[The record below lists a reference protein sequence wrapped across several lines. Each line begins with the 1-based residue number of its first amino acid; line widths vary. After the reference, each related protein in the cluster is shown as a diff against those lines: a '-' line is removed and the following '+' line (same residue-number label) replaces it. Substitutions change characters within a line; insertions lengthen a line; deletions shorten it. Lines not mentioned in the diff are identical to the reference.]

1 LGKMQKP
8 SISLLLI
15 EEGKD
20 EKSTIRG
27 LLDKQALVNFKV
39 TRVQRNQFEFQNF
52 DTQFDA
58 ILLDINPLTGDVL
71 AEIKRVSSRDVEA
84 PITVLTDSRDPGLVK
99 QVIQVGA
106 QDCLYKNGIT
116 SESLVH
122 AVISSIERKQKET
135 TSTTRLD
142 ELENIL
148 KVARAGSWQWNYQ
161 TGQLSLNDETLEL
174 FGLDPQKIT
183 GNFEDHCL
191 KAIRPSDQQR
201 VKLAYNTFLAGK
213 ELKPVEFL
221 ITLPDGSDRLVVS
234 IVGKL
239 KRDGEGNPLLISGI
253 LLDSSVNK
261 RQKDELFKR
270 DKEITLLYKTSQK
283 ISESLNLDKVYLT
296 FYKSVRQII
305 HFDNMFIASYDKVS
319 QLIKAEFAI
328 MEGKRVEVDAFPPLP
343 LEPEGQGIQSP
354 VIRSGKARLI
364 NDYDKALKKTNSN
377 YYIDE
382 EGKVVEEEDIPE
394 DYPVTQSAMIIPM
407 KLNNQVI
414 GVVQVQSSELNAF
427 GNDDF
432 RIMKSLV
439 SQIAVASN
447 NAFLYQKS
455 LSEIEKRKKTEEEIV
470 KLNENLEKRVVKRTL
485 QLESSN
491 KELEA
496 FAFTVSH
503 DLRAPLRAID
513 GYSSILEEEY
523 ANGLDADG
531 LRMLRVIR
539 QSVGKMDQLITDLLS
554 LSLVGKSE
562 IKFVPLNMV
571 LLVNEIIK
579 EIVPSSIHDQF
590 EFVILDLPDAEGD
603 RSLIRQAWINLISN
617 AVKYTMPKEKKV
629 IEIRGERQEG
639 LSIYSVKDNGVGFD
653 NTFSDKLFRV
663 FQRLPNATDFEGT
676 GIGLAIVKRIIDRHG
691 GQVWAEGRVGEGAT
705 FSFSIPEQVE
715 G

>member
-1 LGKMQKP
+1 MQKP
-8 SISLLLI
+8 SISLLLV
-15 EEGKD
+15 EEGKV
-20 EKSTIRG
+20 EKNTVRG
-27 LLDKQALVNFKV
+27 LLENHALFDFSI
-39 TRVQRNQFEFQNF
+39 TRIDHDQFEFQNNIKY
-52 DTQFDA
+52 DV
-58 ILLDINPLTGDVL
+58 ILLDVNPLTGDVL
-71 AEIKRVSSRDVEA
+71 EEIKRVSSSDVEA
-84 PITVLTDSRDPGLVK
+84 PIIVLTDSRDPGLVN
-99 QVIQVGA
+99 QVIQAGA
-106 QDCLYKNGIT
+106 QDCLYKNGMT
-116 SESLVH
+116 SESLFH
-122 AVISSIERKQKET
+122 AIIASIERTQKET
-135 TSTTRLD
+135 TSSTRLD

-148 KVARAGSWQWNYQ
+148 KVAKAGSWQWNYQ
-161 TGQLSLNDETLEL
+161 TRQLSLNDETLEL

-191 KAIRPSDQQR
+191 KAIRPIDQQR
-201 VKLAYNTFLAGK
+201 VTLAYNTFLAGK

-221 ITLPDGSDRLVVS
+221 ITLPDGSDRLVAS

-239 KRDGEGNPLLISGI
+239 KRDDDGHPLLISGI
-253 LLDSSVNK
+253 LLDSSTNK
-261 RQKDELFKR
+261 RQKDEILKR

-296 FYKSVRQII
+296 FYKSVRQIMQ
-305 HFDNMFIASYDKVS
+305 FDNMFIASYDKVS

-328 MEGKRVEVDAFPPLP
+328 MEGKQVEVEAFPPLP

-364 NDYDKALKKTNSN
+364 NDYAKALKKTNSN

-407 KLNNQVI
+407 KLNNQVT
-414 GVVQVQSSELNAF
+414 GVVQVQSSDLNAF
-427 GNDDF
+427 SNDDF

-513 GYSSILEEEY
+513 GYSNILEEEY
-523 ANGLDADG
+523 AGCLDADG
-531 LRMLRVIR
+531 LRMLGVIR

-639 LSIYSVKDNGVGFD
+639 LSIYSIKDNGVGFD
-653 NTFSDKLFRV
+653 NAFSDKIFRV

>member
-1 LGKMQKP
+1 MQ
-8 SISLLLI
+8 
-15 EEGKD
+15 
-20 EKSTIRG
+20 
-27 LLDKQALVNFKV
+27 
-39 TRVQRNQFEFQNF
+39 
-52 DTQFDA
+52 
-58 ILLDINPLTGDVL
+58 
-71 AEIKRVSSRDVEA
+71 
-84 PITVLTDSRDPGLVK
+84 
-99 QVIQVGA
+99 
-106 QDCLYKNGIT
+106 
-116 SESLVH
+116 
-122 AVISSIERKQKET
+122 
-135 TSTTRLD
+135 
-142 ELENIL
+142 
-148 KVARAGSWQWNYQ
+148 
-161 TGQLSLNDETLEL
+161 
-174 FGLDPQKIT
+174 
-183 GNFEDHCL
+183 
-191 KAIRPSDQQR
+191 
-201 VKLAYNTFLAGK
+201 
-213 ELKPVEFL
+213 
-221 ITLPDGSDRLVVS
+221 
-234 IVGKL
+234 
-239 KRDGEGNPLLISGI
+239 
-253 LLDSSVNK
+253 
-261 RQKDELFKR
+261 
-270 DKEITLLYKTSQK
+270 
-283 ISESLNLDKVYLT
+283 
-296 FYKSVRQII
+296 
-305 HFDNMFIASYDKVS
+305 FDNMFIASYDKVS

-343 LEPEGQGIQSP
+343 LEPEGKGIQSP

-364 NDYDKALKKTNSN
+364 NDYAQALKKTNSN

-382 EGKVVEEEDIPE
+382 EGKIVEEEDIPK

-414 GVVQVQSSELNAF
+414 GVVQIQSCELNAF
-427 GNDDF
+427 SNDDF

-513 GYSSILEEEY
+513 GYSNILEEDY
-523 ANGLDADG
+523 ANKLDADG
-531 LRMLRVIR
+531 VGMLRMIR

-562 IKFVPLNMV
+562 IKFVPLNM
-571 LLVNEIIK
+571 LSLVNEIIK

-590 EFVILDLPDAEGD
+590 EFKILDLPDAEGD
-603 RSLIRQAWINLISN
+603 RSLIRQVWINLISN

-653 NTFSDKLFRV
+653 DTFSDKLFRV
-663 FQRLPNATDFEGT
+663 FQRLPNATEFEGT

-705 FSFSIPEQVE
+705 FSFSIPEKVE